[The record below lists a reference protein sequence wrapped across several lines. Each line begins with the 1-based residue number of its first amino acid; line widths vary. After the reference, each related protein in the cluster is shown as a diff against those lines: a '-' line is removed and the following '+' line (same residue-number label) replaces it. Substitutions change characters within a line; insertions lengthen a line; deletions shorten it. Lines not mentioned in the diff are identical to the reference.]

1 MTACFLPW
9 ESGRTR
15 LTERSGVIIQS
26 VNYIEGMIMTKQET
40 FPRPTLTA
48 GDSISGFNILRVVPI
63 EAMRLTAYEMEHVKT
78 GAKVLHLHAF
88 DRENLYAI
96 GFRTPPEDSTGLP
109 HILEHSVLAGSEK
122 YPLKDAF
129 KELMRSTMQT
139 FINAFTYPD
148 KTLYPVASQIKT
160 DFYNLARVY
169 TDLVL
174 HPRLLRETFLQEGH
188 HLEFSTPG
196 DPASDLVISGI
207 VYNEMKGAYSS
218 PDSLMY
224 KDIQENLYPDTVYAL
239 DSGGDPEVIPSLT
252 YEQFKDFHR
261 KYYSPTNARFFIYGD
276 IPTVEH
282 LEFLEEMLSGFDR
295 VDVDSSIKSQPSF
308 AKPRRVRGTYPV
320 EEGESLARKTMVNV
334 AWMLAENKDFET
346 ALLLEI
352 ISGLLVGSA
361 ASPLRRALIDSG
373 LGEDMSPVSGIE
385 SDLRQLMFCAG
396 LRNAKSEDVD
406 SIEKLIDET
415 LQKIVA
421 DGFDPELVEGILH
434 QVEFHGK
441 EISRGSYPYGITLM
455 GNVFQTWLYDGD
467 PLIGLDFSRAIDEI
481 RRRQADN
488 PEIFQ
493 QMTQKWLLDNPH
505 RLLAVMEPDPDFS
518 RKNDEKLKTKM
529 ANLKA
534 GFSAEQLQQIDEQAA
549 RLKVFQS
556 ATDSPASAA
565 TLPKLKLDDIP
576 REVETI
582 PTVET
587 TLLSVPALTHDLFTN
602 GIAYIDLAFDI
613 AHVPE
618 DLQPYLPLLG
628 KIMSGMGAARYT
640 YDEMAKR
647 IALTMGGFGYDLSAG
662 FTADAAGT
670 WQKMIFSFKALYR
683 NVPQAI
689 DTVRDIL
696 CAGDL
701 DQEARMRDLIAER
714 KNNLQSSIVPSGHVF
729 AKRAAGAGLTLPAY
743 RDEQWHGRTQLR
755 FVQGQAGD
763 FDASRE
769 TLRRK
774 LDELKQMI
782 FTRENLVVNIT
793 ADEAGIKLIRDRL
806 GRLLSELAPGQR
818 TDKAGRPALA
828 PVYAGIAVP
837 TQVSYVA
844 RAMTAPAYND
854 PSSPLLMLA
863 SRELSN
869 SYLYKYIRV
878 QGGAYGGMSSF
889 DATLGLFA
897 FLSYRDP
904 HITETL
910 NVFQDAQTFYSQ
922 NAMTADDMEKAVIS
936 TLGALDKPLDPSG
949 RGYVAMIR
957 HFAGATDEMR
967 QTFRDRIFAA
977 TPGQVKTALAGYFA
991 VAAGAKAV
999 AVYAAQEKLEDA
1011 NKQLAEPLN
1020 LEKLSET

>member
-1 MTACFLPW
+1 MP
-9 ESGRTR
+9 
-15 LTERSGVIIQS
+15 
-26 VNYIEGMIMTKQET
+26 KQDI
-40 FPRPTLTA
+40 FPRPTLKA
-48 GDSISGFNILRVVPI
+48 GDCLNGFNVLRVESM
-63 EAMRLTAYEMEHVKT
+63 EAMRLTAYEMEHLKT

-96 GFRTPPEDSTGLP
+96 GFRTPPADSTGLP

-148 KTLYPVASQIKT
+148 KTIYPVASQIKT

-174 HPRLLRETFLQEGH
+174 HPRLLRETFLQEGY

-196 DPASDLVISGI
+196 DIESDLVISGI

-239 DSGGDPEVIPSLT
+239 DSGGDPDVIPSLT

-261 KYYSPTNARFFIYGD
+261 QYYSPTNARFFIYGD

-282 LEFLEEMLSGFDR
+282 LEFLDEMLAGFDR

-308 AKPRRVRGTYPV
+308 TGPRRVSGVYPI
-320 EEGESLARKTMVNV
+320 EEGEELTGKTMVNV

-352 ISGLLVGSA
+352 ISGLLVGSS
-361 ASPLRRALIDSG
+361 ASPLRRALIDSN
-373 LGEDMSPVSGIE
+373 LGEDMSPVAGIE
-385 SDLRQLMFCAG
+385 SDLKQLMFCAG
-396 LRNAKSEDVD
+396 LRNTKTENIGK
-406 SIEKLIDET
+406 IEKLIDDT
-415 LQKIVA
+415 LLKIVA
-421 DGFDPELVEGILH
+421 EGFDRELVEGILH

-467 PLIGLDFSRAIDEI
+467 PLIGLDFSRAIENI
-481 RRRQADN
+481 RRCWSEE
-488 PEIFQ
+488 PKVFQ
-493 QMTQKWLLDNPH
+493 QMIKKWLVDNPH
-505 RLLAVMEPDPDFS
+505 RLLAVMEPDPDFN
-518 RKNDEKLKTKM
+518 RKNEAKLKAKM
-529 ANLKA
+529 AAMKA
-534 GFSAEQLQQIDEQAA
+534 GLSEEQLRQIDEEAA
-549 RLKVFQS
+549 RLKAFQS
-556 ATDSPASAA
+556 GSDSAQTAA
-565 TLPKLKLDDIP
+565 TLPKLRLDDIP
-576 REVETI
+576 KHVETI
-582 PTVET
+582 PTVQ
-587 TLLSVPALTHDLFTN
+587 TLLASVPAMEHDLFTN

-613 AHVPE
+613 AHIPE
-618 DLQPYLPLLG
+618 DLQLYLPLLG
-628 KIMSGMGAARYT
+628 KIMSGMGAAGLT

-662 FTADAAGT
+662 FTADATET

-683 NVPQAI
+683 NVPAAI
-689 DTVRDIL
+689 DAVCDIL
-696 CAGDL
+696 CSGDL

-714 KNNLQSSIVPSGHVF
+714 KNNLQSSIVPNGHVF
-729 AKRAAGAGLTLPAY
+729 ARRAAGAGLTLPAY
-743 RDEQWHGRTQLR
+743 RDEQWQGRTQLR
-755 FVQGQAGD
+755 FVQQQAGD
-763 FDASRE
+763 FDTSRE

-774 LDELKQMI
+774 LEELKTII
-782 FTRENLVVNIT
+782 FGKSNLVINIT
-793 ADEAGIKLIRDRL
+793 ADETGLQLVKDHI
-806 GRLLSELAPGQR
+806 GRLLEKLPAGQCADT
-818 TDKAGRPALA
+818 TDQPQLA

-844 RAMTAPAYND
+844 HAMKAPSYND
-854 PSSPLLMLA
+854 PSAALLMLA

-889 DATLGLFA
+889 DATLGIFA

-910 NVFQDAQTFYSQ
+910 NVFAEAQKFYSQ
-922 NAMTADDMEKAVIS
+922 NAMPPDDMEKAVIS
-936 TLGALDKPLDPSG
+936 TLSALDKPIDPSG

-957 HFAGATDEMR
+957 IFVGATDEMR
-967 QTFRDRIFAA
+967 QSFRDQIFAA
-977 TPGQVKTALAGYFA
+977 TPNEVRSVLARYFEK
-991 VAAGAKAV
+991 AAGSKAV
-999 AVYAAQEKLEDA
+999 AVYAAQEKLEEA
-1011 NKQLAEPLN
+1011 NRLLDDKLI
-1020 LEKLSET
+1020 LEKLVEG

>member
-1 MTACFLPW
+1 
-9 ESGRTR
+9 
-15 LTERSGVIIQS
+15 
-26 VNYIEGMIMTKQET
+26 MTKQET
-40 FPRPTLTA
+40 FPRATLTA

-96 GFRTPPEDSTGLP
+96 GFRTPPADSTGLP

-148 KTLYPVASQIKT
+148 KTVYPVASQIKT

-196 DPASDLVISGI
+196 DPSSDLVISGI

-218 PDSLMY
+218 PDSLMF
-224 KDIQENLYPDTVYAL
+224 KDIQENLYPETVYAL

-276 IPTVEH
+276 IPTAEH
-282 LEFLEEMLSGFDR
+282 LKFLEEMLSGFDR
-295 VDVDSSIKSQPSF
+295 VDVDSSIKSQPF
-308 AKPRRVRGTYPV
+308 FTEPRRIRGTFPV
-320 EEGESLARKTMVNV
+320 EEGESLACKMMVNV

-352 ISGLLVGSA
+352 TSGLLVGSA

-385 SDLRQLMFCAG
+385 SDLKQLMFCAG
-396 LRNAKSEDVD
+396 LRNAKSADID
-406 SIEKLIDET
+406 KIEKLIDGT

-421 DGFDPELVEGILH
+421 DGFDRELVEGILH

-467 PLIGLDFSRAIDEI
+467 PLVGIDFSRVIENI
-481 RRRQADN
+481 RRRWTDD
-488 PEIFQ
+488 PLVFQ
-493 QMTQKWLLDNPH
+493 TIIQKWLVDNPH

-518 RKNDEKLKTKM
+518 RKNEERLKAKM
-529 ANLKA
+529 MALRA
-534 GFSAEQLQQIDEQAA
+534 GFSKEQLREIDEQAA
-549 RLKVFQS
+549 RLKAFQN
-556 ATDSPASAA
+556 ATDSPESAA
-565 TLPKLKLDDIP
+565 TLPKLQLDDIP
-576 REVETI
+576 RQIETI

-587 TLLSVPALTHDLFTN
+587 SLSSVPALTHDLFTN
-602 GIAYIDLAFDI
+602 GIAYVDLAFDI

-618 DLQPYLPLLG
+618 DLQPYLPLVG
-628 KIMSGMGAARYT
+628 KIMSGMGAAGFT

-662 FTADAAGT
+662 FTADAADT

-683 NVPQAI
+683 NVPQAL
-689 DTVRDIL
+689 DTVSDIL

-701 DQEARMRDLIAER
+701 DQAARMQDLIAER
-714 KNNLQSSIVPSGHVF
+714 KNNLQSAIVPNGHVF

-743 RDEQWHGRTQLR
+743 RDEQWNGRTQLR
-755 FVQGQAGD
+755 FVQLQAAD
-763 FDASRE
+763 FDASRK
-769 TLRRK
+769 TLCEK
-774 LDELKQMI
+774 LVELKQII

-793 ADEAGIKLIRDRL
+793 AEEAGLQLIKDHL
-806 GRLLSELAPGQR
+806 GRLLEKLPPGQR
-818 TDKAGRPALA
+818 AGKPDQPVLT

-844 RAMTAPAYND
+844 RVMKAPSYND
-854 PSSPLLMLA
+854 PTAALLMLA

-889 DATLGLFA
+889 DATLGLFS

-904 HITETL
+904 HIAETL
-910 NVFQDAQTFYSQ
+910 SVFQEAQKFYSQ
-922 NAMTADDMEKAVIS
+922 NDMPADDMEKAVIS
-936 TLGALDKPLDPSG
+936 ALSALDKPLDPSG

-957 HFAGATDEMR
+957 HFVGATDQMR
-967 QTFRDRIFAA
+967 QVFRDRIFAA
-977 TPGQVKTALAGYFA
+977 TPQQVRKVLAGYFA
-991 VAAGAKAV
+991 EAAGAKAV

-1011 NKQLAEPLN
+1011 NLYLAEKLT
-1020 LEKLSET
+1020 LERLSET